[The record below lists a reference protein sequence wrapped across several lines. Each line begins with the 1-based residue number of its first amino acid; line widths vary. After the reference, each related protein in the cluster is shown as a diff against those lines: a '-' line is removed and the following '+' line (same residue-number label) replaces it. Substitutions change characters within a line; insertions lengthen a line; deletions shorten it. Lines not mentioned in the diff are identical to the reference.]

1 MIFFFVTNALYKFVT
16 GGDIFLLRISQ
27 KLKRFWRLNQT
38 FLIFTLLLKILVQ
51 NRIKKS
57 GTPSFLF
64 IDKVVSFCNSCCPAR

>member
-57 GTPSFLF
+57 GTLSFALH
-64 IDKVVSFCNSCCPAR
+64 